1 MKEEWFSPSQ
11 IFVLL
16 SERVEVEWAP
26 DAGPLAPDHHDGW
39 RIHHEE
45 DTGAAAAG
53 LGVEHCL
60 EGLGGASLA
69 ALATQ
74 AQERTTHQAH
84 SRVFRHSI
92 AHHTTPFVVVLE
104 KKESNNKWRQ

>member
-11 IFVLL
+11 IFVLFP
-16 SERVEVEWAP
+16 ERVEVECAP
-26 DAGPLAPDHHDGW
+26 DAGSLAPDHHDGW

-45 DTGAAAAG
+45 DPGAPAAG
-53 LGVEHCL
+53 LRVEHCL

-84 SRVFRHSI
+84 SRVFRHSVT
-92 AHHTTPFVVVLE
+92 HHTTPFVIVLV
-104 KKESNNKWRQ
+104 KKSNK